1 MYIYTCM
8 HTGASELQVKLV
20 EDGHEALDEGALLQ
34 ALLKDLRGYVCVCIY
49 IYIYTHIWI
58 YT

>member
-1 MYIYTCM
+1 M